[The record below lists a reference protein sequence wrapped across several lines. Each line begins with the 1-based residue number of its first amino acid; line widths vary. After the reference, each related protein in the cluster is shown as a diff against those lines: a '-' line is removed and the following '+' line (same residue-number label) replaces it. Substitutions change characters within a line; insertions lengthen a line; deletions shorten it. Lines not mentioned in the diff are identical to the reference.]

1 MERDFYYTI
10 EQSAEGFLKEKASKF
25 FAYAFPTKN
34 EEAVKDALEI
44 LRKKHYDAR
53 HHCYAYRLG
62 QYGEITRAN
71 DDGEPSNSAG
81 KPILG
86 QLQAFDVTNC
96 LIVVVRYFGGTKLGV
111 GGLIQAYKESAKEA
125 LENAEI
131 LKKTIDKQ
139 FTVHFGYNE
148 MNTVMRILKNIPAT
162 DIVQN
167 FQENCI
173 ITFSIREGEADSAVA
188 KFSNLK
194 NIEIQPIKTP

>member
-10 EQSAEGFLKEKASKF
+10 EQNSEGFLKEKASKF
-25 FAYAFPTKN
+25 YAYAFSTKN
-34 EEAVKDALEI
+34 EEAVKDALEF

-173 ITFSIREGEADSAVA
+173 ITFSIRKGEADSAVA

-194 NIEIQPIKTP
+194 NIEIQPIKTS